1 MWSDYYKNIANRN
14 IGLLNEEQQNKLKG
28 SCVAVCGVGGL
39 GGVISEILVRT
50 GIESIKLLDNGKF
63 EPTNLNRQIYSFND
77 TNDRYKIDVT
87 EEYLKKINPD
97 IKIVKEL
104 EITEENVDKF
114 LEGVDVVALS
124 IDSILP
130 VLIISRAARRLNI
143 PLVEGWAVVFGNVRV
158 FTDQTPS
165 VEEMYKFPTIGREI
179 SSITEEEARE
189 LMFQSVLSLQTID
202 GLTQHYP
209 ESTAKRLREKGEG
222 TTLAPMV
229 WMTCVMMALEVFKII
244 LNWGKIALAPNFAVY
259 DGINHKIR
267 SQQDNVDG

>member
-1 MWSDYYKNIANRN
+1 MWSEYYKNIANRN
-14 IGLLNEEQQNKLKG
+14 IGLLNKEQQEELKG

-39 GGVISEILVRT
+39 GGVISEILART
-50 GIESIKLLDNGKF
+50 GIESFKLLDNGKF

-77 TNDRYKIDVT
+77 TNDCYKIDVT

-104 EITEENVDKF
+104 EITEENVDNF
-114 LEGVDVVALS
+114 LEGVDVIALS
-124 IDSILP
+124 IDSVLP
-130 VLIISRAARRLNI
+130 VLILSRAARRLNI

-158 FTDQTPS
+158 FNDQTPS

-179 SSITEEEARE
+179 SSITEEEARK
-189 LMFQSVLSLQTID
+189 LMYQSVLSLETID
-202 GLTQHYP
+202 GLLEHYP
-209 ESTAKRLREKGEG
+209 ESAFKRLQEKGEG

-244 LNWGKIALAPNFAVY
+244 LNWGKIALAPNYAVY
-259 DGINHKIR
+259 DGINHQIR
-267 SQQDNVDG
+267 NQQNNIDE

>member
-14 IGLLNEEQQNKLKG
+14 IGLLKEEEQVKLKK
-28 SCVAVCGVGGL
+28 SCVAICGVGGL
-39 GGVISEILVRT
+39 GGVISEILART
-50 GIESIKLLDNGKF
+50 GIESLKLLDNGTF

-87 EEYLKKINPD
+87 EEYLRKINPD
-97 IKIVKEL
+97 IEITKEL
-104 EITEENVDKF
+104 EITEENIDKF

-158 FTDQTPS
+158 FNDQTPS
-165 VEEMYKFPTIGREI
+165 VEEMYNFPTIGREI
-179 SSITEEEARE
+179 SSITKEEAQE
-189 LMFQSVLSLQTID
+189 LMYKSVLSLQSIE
-202 GLTQHYP
+202 GLMQHYP
-209 ESTAKRLREKGEG
+209 ESAFKRLEEKGEG

-229 WMTCVMMALEVFKII
+229 WMTCSMMALEVFKII
-244 LNWGKIALAPNFAVY
+244 LDWGKLALAPKFAVY
-259 DGINHKIR
+259 DGINHGIR
-267 SQQDNVDG
+267 SQQINDNE